1 LSKTVKLLALLLA
14 GALSG
19 LLYSLSIPKADVSWL
34 AWVCF
39 VPLFAL
45 IPSLC
50 RSTARLLAVGFI
62 SGLVSSLGRVY
73 WIAET
78 LQNYGGLS
86 PIASALTNGLLIGYL
101 ALYPTLFL
109 LLCARALPPAHS
121 PFFAWAAAALFV
133 LLEWIQGWALT
144 GFPWELLGYSQYH
157 NQSLLQTAS
166 LTGVYGLS
174 FLVMLANGSL
184 AQVALAVV
192 ERGASGLRAR
202 AVTALVGPPA
212 LLCTAAFAFGS
223 IRLAQDLTGSGE
235 VTRIGI
241 VQGNVSQDM
250 KWKSNRSS
258 LTTERYVELT
268 RQLAS
273 SEKLDLII
281 FPETALPFW
290 FRDPSRARQHQ
301 QIVDLAREISTPLL
315 VGSLGFDRN
324 RGNLYNTGFLLD
336 EGGLIRDTTHKIH
349 LVPFGEYLPLPW
361 LFQFMEGLT
370 AESGQFAPGEEG
382 HKILNV
388 PGSDLPFGVFICYES
403 IFPEISRALA
413 AGGASFLVNTTNDA
427 WFGETAAPYQHL
439 SMAVLRAVETG
450 LPIVRVANT
459 GISALIS
466 PRGRVEGATAL
477 FETVTKVVSV
487 IPGKGTTFYVRH
499 GDWFLVLCALFLVGT
514 VAMRLQSRAAEV
526 AALPAR
532 Q

>member
-1 LSKTVKLLALLLA
+1 VVDTTGA
-14 GALSG
+14 GDAFTG
-19 LLYSLSIPKADVSWL
+19 A
-34 AWVCF
+34 
-39 VPLFAL
+39 FA
-45 IPSLC
+45 
-50 RSTARLLAVGFI
+50 
-62 SGLVSSLGRVY
+62 
-73 WIAET
+73 
-78 LQNYGGLS
+78 
-86 PIASALTNGLLIGYL
+86 
-101 ALYPTLFL
+101 
-109 LLCARALPPAHS
+109 
-121 PFFAWAAAALFV
+121 FF
-133 LLEWIQGWALT
+133 
-144 GFPWELLGYSQYH
+144 
-157 NQSLLQTAS
+157 
-166 LTGVYGLS
+166 
-174 FLVMLANGSL
+174 
-184 AQVALAVV
+184 
-192 ERGASGLRAR
+192 
-202 AVTALVGPPA
+202 
-212 LLCTAAFAFGS
+212 TAAFAFGS

-273 SEKLDLII
+273 SEKVDLII

-324 RGNLYNTGFLLD
+324 RGNLYNSGFLVD
-336 EGGLIRDTTHKIH
+336 ESGLIRDTTHKIH

-403 IFPEISRALA
+403 IFPEISRTLA

-487 IPGKGTTFYVRH
+487 IPGTGTTFYVRH
-499 GDWFLVLCALFLVGT
+499 GDWFLVLCALFLMGT
-514 VAMRLQSRAAEV
+514 GAMKLQWRAAK
-526 AALPAR
+526 
-532 Q
+532 